1 MLLRLWIQ
9 QNKLNNQNGLR
20 FVWEVNSNTNYN
32 TYCNPPECENPIH
45 PTCIPFRKYPKLLLL
60 DTRSNP
66 NSIQG
71 DCRTICLF
79 MYTVYIITG
88 IGETSSCVCHLR
100 GAANCD
106 NSRGI
111 VHSYGHRNSIQWEG
125 FEIHFEPTF
134 KHKLRPLLVII
145 TQIADYHCVRDM
157 VLHFWNTFNI
167 HIVSY

>member
-9 QNKLNNQNGLR
+9 QNKLNNQNGVR

-32 TYCNPPECENPIH
+32 TYCTPPECENPIH

-66 NSIQG
+66 NLIQG
-71 DCRTICLF
+71 DWRTICLF

-111 VHSYGHRNSIQWEG
+111 STLIWTQEFNSMGRFRNPLRTNLQTQIT
-125 FEIHFEPTF
+125 PTF
-134 KHKLRPLLVII
+134 SDYYTDCRLPLR
-145 TQIADYHCVRDM
+145 
-157 VLHFWNTFNI
+157 
-167 HIVSY
+167 